1 MADLVLCEPIELYN
15 ILNQVTKLS
24 RLTEPNY
31 LCLLELFTGGPAIEC
46 GKALAHLTRHPV
58 QILRG
63 GYESFSAK
71 YHFFRTQKIIWMPQ
85 ELDEFQA
92 YPVEIVPGS
101 IYLGDFRQACDPKIQ
116 KDLKIKAHVNVSMET
131 GPFFV
136 GNADKLLHIQI
147 EDSLEAFIFPFLRH
161 LCHFIDVHLE
171 LGNVVLIF
179 STLGISRS
187 CGAVLAYL
195 MHQNEQTLKK
205 SWEHVKKC
213 KNNVCPNRALVAQ
226 LSQWET
232 IVLGGFITDISV
244 PLG

>member
-31 LCLLELFTGGPAIEC
+31 LCLLDVRSKQEYDESHVITARRVKKEADEYLIPESVDLECVKYCVVYDKNSSCLDLIIKDDSDSSDSSKNDLFAGGPAIEC
-46 GKALAHLTRHPV
+46 GRALAHLTRHPV

-85 ELDEFQA
+85 
-92 YPVEIVPGS
+92 
-101 IYLGDFRQACDPKIQ
+101 
-116 KDLKIKAHVNVSMET
+116 
-131 GPFFV
+131 
-136 GNADKLLHIQI
+136 
-147 EDSLEAFIFPFLRH
+147 
-161 LCHFIDVHLE
+161 
-171 LGNVVLIF
+171 
-179 STLGISRS
+179 
-187 CGAVLAYL
+187 
-195 MHQNEQTLKK
+195 K